1 MMASIV
7 SLPMEG
13 PQSHPQMQKNRTYC
27 NRRGPASSLKLFP
40 VDLPKITDLT
50 CPGFEDT
57 LEYRVFFIRVELKTS
72 RKSEG
77 PRQLERPDRRPSR
90 SSCYWSHVLVTG
102 DGRAHVTVIVA

>member
-1 MMASIV
+1 
-7 SLPMEG
+7 MEG

-57 LEYRVFFIRVELKTS
+57 LEYRAFFIRVELKTRVGS
-72 RKSEG
+72 PKVRGSLSARTG
-77 PRQLERPDRRPSR
+77 ALVVQ
-90 SSCYWSHVLVTG
+90 VVTG
-102 DGRAHVTVIVA
+102 VTCL